1 MNAGSDPG
9 FPLIAMG
16 VAPGPGST
24 GGAPADLPVAIG
36 FCRSM
41 TEGPDRGPVRGSSS
55 FLHVTCENMET
66 LRVYMWAEKA

>member
-1 MNAGSDPG
+1 MSAGSDPG
-9 FPLIAMG
+9 TPLVAMD

-41 TEGPDRGPVRGSSS
+41 TEGPGRGLARGSSS
-55 FLHVTCENMET
+55 FLHVTCENMGT